1 MQISLEVY
9 KRFGRGYAKAAA
21 TEVPIEKRLKDKTF
35 SNMLDTVTNNDP
47 EAKKAFIEGYTE
59 YYESVKSLDQK
70 EKMNIK
76 RTALSFLKRRK
87 K

>member
-21 TEVPIEKRLKDKTF
+21 TEIPIEKRLKDKTF
-35 SNMLDTVTNNDP
+35 SDMLNTVTGNDS
-47 EAKKAFIEGYTE
+47 EAKKAFIDGYTE
-59 YYESVKSLDQK
+59 YYESVKSPDQK

-76 RTALSFLKRRK
+76 RTVVAFLKRRK